1 MTDNANIQDPQSE
14 GTEPTGATRPEGGEQ
29 SSPVPATAE
38 NVGAQISTDVQTS
51 KQSESPVE
59 TNASEPD
66 ASAQNADASAA
77 PEQDA
82 QPTTPPDALPE
93 TSGEVEAAP
102 PRPVEALDAVAVPA
116 DGGEPAAEPNLTP
129 EDGATTPIVEVP
141 ASPEELAATAAAVAA
156 KAEADRDEAEKKAA
170 EDAVR
175 LEAMRPIWQEL
186 TEKKESRVSFTAKV
200 TGTNRGGVVAEYS
213 GVEIFIPQSHWSLE
227 RSSDVDPT
235 IVGND
240 FEMTVLEITQF
251 ETDARRVTGSRRSL
265 LRKELIELL
274 EPGLRLKGRVSSLT
288 DFGAFVDLG
297 GIDGLLHVTEI
308 SHARSSAPKD
318 LLKKGEEIEV
328 IVKKVEKGG
337 KRISLGRK
345 ELLDSPWKGVSEKY
359 QPDTLISGKVVSLTD
374 IGAFVQIEPGVDG
387 LLRPREMS
395 WTKRVGAASDIL
407 SVGQQIEV
415 MITSVNEEDER
426 IGLSLKRTG
435 DNPWDTIVEKFSDAE
450 ATWEASVVEVSNKGA
465 VVSVEDIE
473 GFLPRGRMG
482 RESSKLT
489 ELNPGDKLTVN
500 VIEVDPKRPSLIFSL
515 PGAGGSGGGTRGGGS
530 DRFEGEGNRG
540 GSGGGGNRGGGS
552 GGGGGRGGSGGG
564 GQRGGGGRKD
574 RDFQASKAVPS
585 NEMKSSQTV
594 SNFSLG
600 EMLESVM
607 KEKLGVEEAEKQ
619 KEAASAKSLAAEK
632 PATPV
637 AEDVPVVTTDES
649 TDTVNAPLSPNK
661 FQNIDGTP
669 DPEATSADDSEEPS
683 APENTPDE
691 TSSSSSTVDPDVNS
705 EDNET
710 PVQGTDKPTSE

>member
-1 MTDNANIQDPQSE
+1 MTENENNQGPQSE
-14 GTEPTGATRPEGGEQ
+14 GAETTGTTPPEGNQTPEAESGTTESTQAPTPESADLPSVSENEGSAVPSDAPASGGPAETTGSDAPASDAATPPQTETTSDDSAEAPSTEP
-29 SSPVPATAE
+29 
-38 NVGAQISTDVQTS
+38 
-51 KQSESPVE
+51 
-59 TNASEPD
+59 
-66 ASAQNADASAA
+66 SAPAA
-77 PEQDA
+77 PEG
-82 QPTTPPDALPE
+82 TTAASGDVVPVVE
-93 TSGEVEAAP
+93 T
-102 PRPVEALDAVAVPA
+102 
-116 DGGEPAAEPNLTP
+116 
-129 EDGATTPIVEVP
+129 P

-156 KAEADRDEAEKKAA
+156 KAEADRIEAEKKAA
-170 EDAVR
+170 EEAER
-175 LEAMRPIWQEL
+175 LEAIRPVWQEL
-186 TEKKESRVSFTAKV
+186 SERKESRDPFKAKV
-200 TGTNRGGVVAEYS
+200 TGTNRGGVVAEYN

-235 IVGND
+235 IVGSE

-265 LRKELIELL
+265 LRKELIESLA
-274 EPGLRLKGRVSSLT
+274 PGLRLKGRVSSLT

-308 SHARSSAPKD
+308 SHARSAAPKD

-345 ELLDSPWKGVSEKY
+345 ELLDSPWKGVAEKY
-359 QPDTLISGKVVSLTD
+359 APDSLVTGKVVSLTD
-374 IGAFVQIEPGVDG
+374 IGAFIQLEPGVDG

-407 SVGQQIEV
+407 SVGQQVEV

-435 DNPWDTIVEKFSDAE
+435 ENPWDAIVEKFSDAE

-515 PGAGGSGGGTRGGGS
+515 PGAGGSGGGSRGGGG
-530 DRFEGEGNRG
+530 DRFEGEGRR
-540 GSGGGGNRGGGS
+540 SGGGS
-552 GGGGGRGGSGGG
+552 GGGGGR
-564 GQRGGGGRKD
+564 RGGGRKD

-600 EMLESVM
+600 EMLESVL
-607 KEKLGVEEAEKQ
+607 KEKLGVEEEEKKSEVAAPSTPA
-619 KEAASAKSLAAEK
+619 KEETSN
-632 PATPV
+632 PTPV
-637 AEDVPVVTTDES
+637 AAPSTAAETSLESENPTADVAESASNVEAAESEAENADSGVASEAVDGEDNVKTSSAAESSNSGSDGDDTPPVG
-649 TDTVNAPLSPNK
+649 TDTA
-661 FQNIDGTP
+661 
-669 DPEATSADDSEEPS
+669 
-683 APENTPDE
+683 
-691 TSSSSSTVDPDVNS
+691 SSD
-705 EDNET
+705 
-710 PVQGTDKPTSE
+710 